1 MGCITCRRKY
11 CQTFKSVVVAS
22 LESDFRGVRDAFE
35 GLEINLWVPQRKDCR
50 RQRGV
55 CRDWREFEGSSS
67 SLGYSVSV
75 FYEVNGKNVSSPPGG
90 GGRETQKVITAR
102 VFVLTHMM

>member
-1 MGCITCRRKY
+1 M
-11 CQTFKSVVVAS
+11 VAS

-75 FYEVNGKNVSSPPGG
+75 FCEDGVVNGKNGVSSPSLGG
-90 GGRETQKVITAR
+90 EEKRKR
-102 VFVLTHMM
+102 

>member
-35 GLEINLWVPQRKDCR
+35 GLLEINLWVPQRKDCR

-75 FYEVNGKNVSSPPGG
+75 FYEDGVVNGVSSPSGG
-90 GGRETQKVITAR
+90 GGRET
-102 VFVLTHMM
+102 